1 MSSSAAAALAV
12 GLLLGAGLGALLAWL
27 VRGRALTRALV
38 RASELDG
45 ANALLSADNAA
56 LRRQQ
61 GDTRALDDLI
71 QPVRDSLESLRQAAD
86 RSSRDRTEAEATLT
100 TQIAA
105 VQERYQSLETATKQL
120 ASALARGQSR
130 GQWGEMQL
138 EGLLSHSGLVEGVH
152 YRRQDTRASADGAGR
167 PDVVVVMP
175 GGGEIL
181 VDAKFPFDAYWQG
194 IGTDEPATRD
204 ALMRKHADDVL
215 SRAKELSGKR
225 YSDVAASP
233 DFVVM
238 FLPLESLLSAAL
250 EADGL
255 LLERTFT
262 LRVILATPTTML
274 ALLRTI
280 GFGYQRQLM
289 ADNAEEI
296 KRAGAEMLA
305 RLGTLAEHLNGM
317 RRGLDQAVRGYNA
330 FVGSF
335 DSQAMRQARRLND
348 LGVATSRPLEAP
360 GEIDVALRQSDPAA
374 LRG

>member
-1 MSSSAAAALAV
+1 MSATVLERSARPVPAE
-12 GLLLGAGLGALLAWL
+12 GW
-27 VRGRALTRALV
+27 
-38 RASELDG
+38 D
-45 ANALLSADNAA
+45 
-56 LRRQQ
+56 RRQV
-61 GDTRALDDLI
+61 I
-71 QPVRDSLESLRQAAD
+71 ESLRQAAD